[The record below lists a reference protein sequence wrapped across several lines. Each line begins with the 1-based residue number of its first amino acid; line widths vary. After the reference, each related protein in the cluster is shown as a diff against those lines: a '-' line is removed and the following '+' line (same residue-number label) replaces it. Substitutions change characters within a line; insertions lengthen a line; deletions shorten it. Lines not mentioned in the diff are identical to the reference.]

1 MGAKNENI
9 KKTQPTDAVRIF
21 ATAVRELDGT
31 EEIEATKINCK
42 HPVPWQH
49 GNRIANYMR
58 IVRIRKQINRKDKPV
73 TASL

>member
-1 MGAKNENI
+1 MDSSLDNVGQIHKKKI
-9 KKTQPTDAVRIF
+9 KTQLPDAVRIF
-21 ATAVRELDGT
+21 ATAVRELDST

-58 IVRIRKQINRKDKPV
+58 IVRIRIIQ
-73 TASL
+73 T